1 MAQKEGA
8 RSRRIDVVF
17 DTYRDLSI
25 KYTERTK
32 RNEEAGLQVKDIT
45 ANQMIKQWRR
55 FLSADTNK
63 TELIKFIRDE

>member
-1 MAQKEGA
+1 MAMKEGA
-8 RSRRIDVVF
+8 RRRRIDVFF

-55 FLSADTNK
+55 FLSEDIHK
-63 TELIKFIRDE
+63 M